1 MSYDFLRRVD
11 IDLGEIGD
19 SVQID
24 LNREKK
30 ILRLTLFKEDRYQD
44 EIKVY
49 LTDEFGDLVEMA
61 RASAAHAQD
70 KLALLKIIASLAD
83 RLSAAEECIDE
94 IEDHLNRGTDNDWA
108 REAIARYQEF
118 AEEYKGEAYG
128 PQNI

>member
-30 ILRLTLFKEDRYQD
+30 ILRLTLFKEDHYQD
-44 EIKVY
+44 EVKVD
-49 LTDEFGDLVEMA
+49 LADEFGDLVAMA
-61 RASAAHAQD
+61 KASAAHTQD
-70 KLALLKIIASLAD
+70 KLALLKIIASLAG

-118 AEEYKGEAYG
+118 AEEHKGEAYG
-128 PQNI
+128 P